1 MVSSAYTALN
11 TFPHESDRKGTAYH
25 LAEKQ
30 RESSKPCDCSGYQ
43 KQPSLERYV
52 CSLCWSHYLFAHMG
66 YLHLISI
73 RKRMNS
79 QYGQHKAGKYILMQ
93 SIRSFI

>member
-1 MVSSAYTALN
+1 MMSSAYTTLN
-11 TFPHESDRKGTAYH
+11 TFPHESDRKEMAYH
-25 LAEKQ
+25 LVERQ
-30 RESSKPCDCSGYQ
+30 RESSKSCNCSGYQ
-43 KQPSLERYV
+43 KQPSLGRYV
-52 CSLCWSHYLFAHMG
+52 CSLRWSHYLFAHMG

-73 RKRMNS
+73 RKLMNS